1 MKGKDMEYS
10 TLDLA
15 MLAIA
20 GFVIWLAMHKP
31 GTGGAISKSTSSQLS
46 RKVRKR
52 PRGMVTS

>member
-1 MKGKDMEYS
+1 MEYS

-31 GTGGAISKSTSSQLS
+31 GTGGAISKSTSSQLG